1 MKGVEYVQR
10 SCGMK
15 EEYMLKTERR
25 PMALEWKDSDRKW
38 HKIKS
43 EK

>member
-10 SCGMK
+10 SCGMR
-15 EEYMLKTERR
+15 EEYMLKTER
-25 PMALEWKDSDRKW
+25 ALEWKDSERKW